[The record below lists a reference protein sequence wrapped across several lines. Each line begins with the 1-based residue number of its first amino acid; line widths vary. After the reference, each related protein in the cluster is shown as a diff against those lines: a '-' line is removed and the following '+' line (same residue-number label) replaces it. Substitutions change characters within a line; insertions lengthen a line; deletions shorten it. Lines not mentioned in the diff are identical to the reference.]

1 MFNLNIIGMKN
12 FLLMTI
18 MISLTSLNANE
29 VTVTK
34 DSLTLSLTEKSLLSL
49 EEKAL
54 IAIQSDN
61 YAYIESAINNGLL
74 SPKTMVDGKP
84 LIIHAAILDK
94 PEMIL
99 FLATY
104 GAMIIDPICED
115 GKNIMEY
122 AQEYNSILAQAQII
136 VIRA

>member
-1 MFNLNIIGMKN
+1 MKN

-29 VTVTK
+29 VMVTK

-99 FLATY
+99 LLATY

>member
-1 MFNLNIIGMKN
+1 MKN
-12 FLLMTI
+12 FLLMII

-34 DSLTLSLTEKSLLSL
+34 DSLTLSLTEKSLLSS

-84 LIIHAAILDK
+84 LIIHAAIHDK

-99 FLATY
+99 LLATY

-122 AQEYNSILAQAQII
+122 AQEHNSILAQAQII

>member
-1 MFNLNIIGMKN
+1 MKN

-29 VTVTK
+29 VMVTK

-74 SPKTMVDGKP
+74 SPKMMVDGKP

-99 FLATY
+99 LLATY

-122 AQEYNSILAQAQII
+122 AQENNSILAQAQII

>member
-1 MFNLNIIGMKN
+1 MKN

-74 SPKTMVDGKP
+74 SPRTMVDGKP

-99 FLATY
+99 LLAKY
-104 GAMIIDPICED
+104 GAMIIDPICEE

>member
-1 MFNLNIIGMKN
+1 MKN

-99 FLATY
+99 LLATY

>member
-1 MFNLNIIGMKN
+1 MKN

-74 SPKTMVDGKP
+74 SPRTMVDGKP

-99 FLATY
+99 LLATY

>member
-1 MFNLNIIGMKN
+1 MKN

-99 FLATY
+99 LLATY

-122 AQEYNSILAQAQII
+122 AQEHNSILAQAQII

>member
-1 MFNLNIIGMKN
+1 MKN
-12 FLLMTI
+12 ILLVTI
-18 MISLTSLNANE
+18 LISLTSLNANE

-34 DSLTLSLTEKSLLSL
+34 DSLTLSLTEKSLLSS

-99 FLATY
+99 LLATY

-122 AQEYNSILAQAQII
+122 AQEHNSILAQAQII

>member
-1 MFNLNIIGMKN
+1 MKN

-99 FLATY
+99 LLATY

-122 AQEYNSILAQAQII
+122 AREYNSILAQAQII

>member
-1 MFNLNIIGMKN
+1 MKN

-18 MISLTSLNANE
+18 VISLTSLNANE

-74 SPKTMVDGKP
+74 SPRTMVDGKP

-99 FLATY
+99 LLATY

-122 AQEYNSILAQAQII
+122 AQEHNSILAQAQII